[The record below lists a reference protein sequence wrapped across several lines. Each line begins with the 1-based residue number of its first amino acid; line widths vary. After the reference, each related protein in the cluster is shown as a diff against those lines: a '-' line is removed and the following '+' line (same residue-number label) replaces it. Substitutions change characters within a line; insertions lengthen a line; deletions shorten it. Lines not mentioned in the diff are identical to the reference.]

1 MTRATTATFLA
12 AVAIFATAT
21 SLASAD
27 DTGNGLGD
35 PTAPVRILAGSP
47 TASIPLVAFA
57 VGQTGSDV
65 AREPPEVDR
74 ITWHTAELAQA
85 VRYFE
90 GELDSA
96 TRPANRKFAES
107 TLTRLRSVQRPAKVR
122 LTLQDALHRTLANSL
137 LIRVQ
142 SYAPAIFTASLV
154 EAEAAFDATYFMNM
168 TKNVIDRPSAS
179 QLSASKFDL
188 FTLTGGIRKTLPNG
202 MQVTTSLNIQ
212 RQFIGVQFQL
222 LNPEFTSAFVAEFT
236 QPLLRNGG
244 IDFNRSRIEISRND
258 QRIGQQAFKRQARD
272 SLFATEQFY
281 WQLVQARR
289 EVVINARLLAEFEK
303 IYDYLW
309 QRRDF
314 DTYQIQLS
322 QTKAN
327 LEAQKADFIR
337 IVNNVRDAEDALVAS
352 MNDPVIDL
360 ATDIEIVPVDFPTTH
375 AIPSDPAA
383 EVQIAL
389 DNRSELRERYLRIDS
404 AKLRVGQAKNQALPR
419 LDLTFRY
426 TVDGLGSNF
435 DDAFDQLTQSDFM
448 EYLVVLDLEMP
459 MGNRAG
465 RAALRRARLQHA
477 QEAAGLKNQIEQVI
491 LEVNRAVRDV
501 NTTFDQIEPS
511 LQSANANED
520 QVRSVIARAERK
532 DFNTLNQELS
542 ARNAL
547 GASRSNLLAALVQYN
562 IAIIELERAK
572 GTLLEYNNVTLVGEE
587 D

>member
-1 MTRATTATFLA
+1 MIRATTATLIA
-12 AVAIFATAT
+12 AGVIFATVV
-21 SLASAD
+21 SLASA
-27 DTGNGLGD
+27 GSGD
-35 PTAPVRILAGSP
+35 PTIALAMSGIAQVESDTKRSP
-47 TASIPLVAFA
+47 PDI
-57 VGQTGSDV
+57 
-65 AREPPEVDR
+65 DR
-74 ITWHTAELAQA
+74 INGHVAELEDAVRFFEAELA
-85 VRYFE
+85 
-90 GELDSA
+90 SA
-96 TRPANRKFAES
+96 TRPADRRFAQS
-107 TLTRLRSVQRPAKVR
+107 TLTRLRSVGRPAKVR
-122 LTLQDALHRTLANSL
+122 LTLQDALHRALANSH

-142 SYAPAIFTASLV
+142 SYLPAISTASLV

-168 TKNVIDRPSAS
+168 TKNVIDKPSAS

-188 FTLTGGIRKTLPNG
+188 FILSGGIRKVLPNG
-202 MQVTTSLNIQ
+202 MQVSTSLKIQ
-212 RQFIGVQFQL
+212 RQFIDIQFQL
-222 LNPEFTSAFVAEFT
+222 LNPEYTSAFVAEFM

-244 IDFNRSRIEISRND
+244 IDFNRSRIEISSND
-258 QRIGQQAFKRQARD
+258 QKIGRQAFKRQVRD
-272 SLFATEQFY
+272 TLFATEQFY

-289 EVVINARLLAEFEK
+289 EVAINAKLLGEFEK

-327 LEAQKADFIR
+327 LEAQKAGFIR
-337 IVNNVRDAEDALVAS
+337 IVNNVRDAEDALIAS
-352 MNDPVIDL
+352 MNDPALDL
-360 ATDIEIVPVDFPTTH
+360 ATDVEIIPVDFPT
-375 AIPSDPAA
+375 ANPLPFNPAA

-389 DNRSELRERYLRIDS
+389 DNRSELRERYFRIDN
-404 AKLRVGQAKNQALPR
+404 AKLRVGQAKNQALPK
-419 LDLTFRY
+419 LDLSFRY

-435 DDAFDQLTQSDFM
+435 DDAFDEVTQNDFM

-465 RAALRRARLQHA
+465 RAALRRARLQYA
-477 QEAAGLKNQIEQVI
+477 QEAAGLKHQIEQVI
-491 LEVNRAVRDV
+491 LEVNRAVRDIQ
-501 NTTFDQIEPS
+501 TTFDQIEPS
-511 LQSANANED
+511 LQSTNANED

-532 DFNTLNQELS
+532 DFNTLNQELG

-562 IAIIELERAK
+562 IAIIELERSK